1 MYTRKVCHKKIYQES
16 FGKDSRFSQS
26 FAEKQKKK
34 LTLAR
39 HYSAFH
45 FIILFMYLFLV
56 VLGHPCW
63 AGFALVVASGGHSS
77 RHCAGGLLL
86 VVASLVVD
94 HRL

>member
-1 MYTRKVCHKKIYQES
+1 MYTRKVCHKKKI
-16 FGKDSRFSQS
+16 SRVLWERFKVLT
-26 FAEKQKKK
+26 ELCKETKKK

-63 AGFALVVASGGHSS
+63 AGFSLVVASGGHSS